1 MKLII
6 YILSFFDRYNQK
18 KIINFFKNK
27 NIQIKIFFDI
37 GAHRGET
44 VKLFKKNLNIK
55 NFYCFEPSP
64 INFSFLKKEV
74 SKINLKIN
82 IFNFALGENQS
93 ELGLTQLNES
103 SSSTLIEINKKSNY
117 YKKKNKILNTFSLND
132 DNFKKINVKVECL
145 NDFMNE
151 NLIKKIDIL
160 KTDTEGFE
168 LSVLKGAKEKIK
180 NIKYIYFEHH
190 FDDMLIK
197 KYTLSDIHDYLTKNG
212 FEKKF
217 KVKMFFRKSFE
228 YIYENMAI

>member
-1 MKLII
+1 LKSIKNLII
-6 YILSFFDRYNQK
+6 I
-18 KIINFFKNK
+18 
-27 NIQIKIFFDI
+27 
-37 GAHRGET
+37 
-44 VKLFKKNLNIK
+44 
-55 NFYCFEPSP
+55 
-64 INFSFLKKEV
+64 
-74 SKINLKIN
+74 
-82 IFNFALGENQS
+82 
-93 ELGLTQLNES
+93 
-103 SSSTLIEINKKSNY
+103 
-117 YKKKNKILNTFSLND
+117 KKKNKILNTFSLND
-132 DNFKKINVKVECL
+132 NNFKKINVKVECL

-197 KYTLSDIHDYLTKNG
+197 KYTLSDIHDYLIKNG